1 MTRLTVLNRSGE
13 ARIVEAGDN
22 VSLMETIR
30 DNDFDEL
37 VALCGGCC
45 SCCTCHVYVDPAFA
59 DRLPPMSSDENDL
72 LDGSSHRTERSRLSC
87 QILFTP
93 DLAGLT
99 VQIAPED

>member
-1 MTRLTVLNRSGE
+1 MTRLTVLTRSGE
-13 ARIVEAGDN
+13 PRLVEASDN
-22 VSLMETIR
+22 VSLMEAIR
-30 DNDFDEL
+30 DNDFDDL

-72 LDGSSHRTERSRLSC
+72 LDGSSHRTDRSRLSC

-93 DLAGLT
+93 ELAGLT